1 MFFSGLTVVLALIGM
16 IIVPTTIFL
25 SLGIGAILV
34 VFSAVAASLT
44 LLPAALSLMG
54 ETASRTP

>member
-1 MFFSGLTVVLALIGM
+1 MV
-16 IIVPTTIFL
+16 IVPTTIFL

-44 LLPAALSLMG
+44 LLPAALSLL
-54 ETASRTP
+54 